1 MGWLGR
7 DVISVLDF
15 TREDLELLFRE
26 ADRARK
32 GELAGIL
39 QGFIVALAFFEP
51 STRTR
56 MSFESAA
63 KRLGA
68 ETVGFTSEE
77 ATSVAKGESL
87 HDTVRMLDSYADLI
101 VIRHKYE
108 GAALYAA
115 EVAEHPVINA
125 GDGRSR
131 HPTQAFLDLYT
142 VRDIF
147 GSPEGLV
154 YTLLGDLRYARTA
167 ASLME
172 ALTIYRPRKLYLV
185 APQLLRPRREHLDL
199 LDRAGVKYEVLDNV
213 EEVIGETDVLYVT
226 RVQRERFPDPQEYEK
241 VRGSYRVTPELL
253 AKAKPT
259 LKVLHPLPRV
269 DEIDPR
275 VDSTRHAAYF
285 HQAALGVP
293 LRMALLKLILRG

>member
-15 TREDLELLFRE
+15 SREDLEALFSE
-26 ADRARK
+26 ADRARR
-32 GELAGIL
+32 GELAGAL
-39 QGFIVALAFFEP
+39 EGYIVALAFFEP

-68 ETVGFTSEE
+68 ETIGFTSEE

-87 HDTVRMLDSYADLI
+87 HDTVKMLDAYADAI
-101 VIRHKYE
+101 VIRHRFE
-108 GAALYAA
+108 GAATYAA
-115 EVAEHPVINA
+115 EVAEHPVING

-142 VRDIF
+142 VRDLF

-154 YTLLGDLRYARTA
+154 YTILGDLRYARTA

-185 APQLLRPRREHLDL
+185 SPQLLRPRREHLDL
-199 LDRAGVKYEVLDNV
+199 LERSGVPFEVLGDV
-213 EEVIGETDVLYVT
+213 EEVIGETDVLYVV
-226 RVQRERFPDPQEYEK
+226 RVQKERFPDPQEYERVK
-241 VRGSYRVTPELL
+241 GSYRVTPELL
-253 AKAKPT
+253 EKAKPT

-269 DEIDPR
+269 DEIDSR
-275 VDSTRHAAYF
+275 VDSTPHASYF
-285 HQAALGVP
+285 HQASLGVP
-293 LRMALLKLILRG
+293 LRMALLKLILKG